1 MEAEEAA
8 KEADAS
14 VNLPAL
20 ERVDVGLA
28 LDDAWDVEDDDA
40 ASFGSD
46 EEAPA
51 DAFLSLQLVCAKHFP
66 PDSLPDEAE
75 DAESLVSAVERL
87 EHVRLDR
94 CGLVSLRGSEGAG
107 PGSSTEPALT
117 ADPISMSPL
126 RALRNVS
133 SLYLQKNRLRTLGGA
148 VNAATTPRLR
158 FLALSDNA
166 LTIDDAL
173 PGPPPH
179 PLRGLE
185 TLPALM
191 YLDCSGNTRLRGVAA
206 LLETL
211 PSSLAFGD
219 FSGCFVSRGDEYRP
233 ALVASF
239 DALKRLDGVAVTRS
253 ERRRARA
260 LLGEEDGVSSAA
272 RGDASDTGTGTDDDD
287 DADDIDE
294 DDDDETV
301 VEHATPRLRSS
312 AAAAAAATL
321 GLA

>member
-133 SLYLQKNRLRTLGGA
+133 ESQSPTR
-148 VNAATTPRLR
+148 VP
-158 FLALSDNA
+158 
-166 LTIDDAL
+166 
-173 PGPPPH
+173 
-179 PLRGLE
+179 RGLN
-185 TLPALM
+185 AH
-191 YLDCSGNTRLRGVAA
+191 VAA
-206 LLETL
+206 PAHPPL
-211 PSSLAFGD
+211 PI
-219 FSGCFVSRGDEYRP
+219 Y
-233 ALVASF
+233 
-239 DALKRLDGVAVTRS
+239 
-253 ERRRARA
+253 
-260 LLGEEDGVSSAA
+260 
-272 RGDASDTGTGTDDDD
+272 
-287 DADDIDE
+287 
-294 DDDDETV
+294 
-301 VEHATPRLRSS
+301 
-312 AAAAAAATL
+312 
-321 GLA
+321 